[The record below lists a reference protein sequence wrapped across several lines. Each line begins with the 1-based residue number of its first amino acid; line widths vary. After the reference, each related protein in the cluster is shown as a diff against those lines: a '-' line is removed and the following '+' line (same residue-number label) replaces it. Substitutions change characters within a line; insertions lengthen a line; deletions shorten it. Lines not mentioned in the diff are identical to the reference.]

1 MHSTELD
8 SLSGGAH
15 RIRFADVRHHPR
27 FAEARKAYVDG
38 FLEVYTGDPFK
49 VRLLIEAGR
58 FVVYYIVTLLE
69 AVQDPARRETWA
81 TVGLL
86 KKYVQA
92 EGLASPRQIDLIVS
106 RLCEVG
112 FMELI
117 PAEQDRRV
125 RILKTTEKLHAH
137 DRDWLAAHYAPLVV
151 LFPDHDYGLVMRGD
165 REFQALHR
173 RTAMQFTELGRHAL
187 HLSPEI
193 MMFFGHAGGVLV
205 LAALMQAAME
215 APDGPHSGVPYT
227 QLADRFGV
235 SRTHVRK
242 MLESAQDAGLLKLH
256 ARGGHRVEI
265 LPRMW
270 AGYDLGLA
278 GGFYFHD
285 VVYAATLERFG
296 QPARTPEPAA

>member
-1 MHSTELD
+1 MHSIELD

-27 FAEARKAYVDG
+27 FAEARKAYVDR
-38 FLEVYTGDPFK
+38 FLEVYSGDPFK

-58 FVVYYIVTLLE
+58 FVVYYIVIMLE
-69 AVQDPARRETWA
+69 AAQDPARRETWA

-86 KKYVQA
+86 KQYVQA

-112 FMELI
+112 FLELN

-137 DRDWLAAHYAPLVV
+137 DRDWLAAHYAPLTV
-151 LFPDHDYGLVMRGD
+151 LFPHHDYGLVMRRD
-165 REFQALHR
+165 REFHALHR
-173 RTAMQFTELGRHAL
+173 RTAMQFRELGQHAL
-187 HLSPEI
+187 RLAPEI
-193 MMFFGHAGGVLV
+193 MLFFDHAAGVLI
-205 LAALMQAAME
+205 LAALVQAAME
-215 APDGPHSGVPYT
+215 AADGPHSCVPYT
-227 QLADRFGV
+227 QLGDRFGV

-242 MLESAQDAGLLKLH
+242 LLESAQDAGLLKLH
-256 ARGGHRVEI
+256 ARGGHQVEI

-285 VVYAATLERFG
+285 VVFAASLERFG
-296 QPARTPEPAA
+296 HPMATSGPAA

>member
-1 MHSTELD
+1 VHSTELD
-8 SLSGGAH
+8 SLSGSAH

-38 FLEVYTGDPFK
+38 FLGVYSGDPFK

-69 AVQDPARRETWA
+69 AAQDPARRETWA
-81 TVGLL
+81 TIGLL

-112 FMELI
+112 FMELN

-125 RILKTTEKLHAH
+125 RILKTTDKLHAH
-137 DRDWLAAHYAPLVV
+137 DRDWLAAHYAPLAV
-151 LFPDHDYGLVMRGD
+151 LFPDHDYGLVMRCD

-173 RTAMQFTELGRHAL
+173 RTAMQFRELGQRAL
-187 HLSPEI
+187 RLAPEI
-193 MMFFGHAGGVLV
+193 MMFFDYAAGVLV
-205 LAALMQAAME
+205 LAALVQAAME
-215 APDGPHSGVPYT
+215 APDGPDSSVPYA
-227 QLADRFGV
+227 QLGDRFGV

-242 MLESAQDAGLLKLH
+242 LLESAQDAGLLKLH
-256 ARGGHRVEI
+256 SRGGHRVEI

-296 QPARTPEPAA
+296 QPTRTPGPGA